1 MNGRGFYPDVVTM
14 WSLTSCRR
22 PWSGRSGVVRRVGGR
37 RTGSPGRVAGP
48 GRRAGSPDQVA
59 GPGRRIGSSDH
70 AFRSKPLAPNPPRP
84 DKHSPHAYV
93 ATTARAAAALS
104 RFAGRVGQACAV
116 TGAEADRLRSA
127 ARERSPTA
135 RSRRARQRPA
145 RRFRRCPGR
154 SSDPGCRC
162 AGPAPAGCRRAGRAD
177 AAARRG
183 GGAGRCG

>member
-14 WSLTSCRR
+14 WSLTRCLRL
-22 PWSGRSGVVRRVGGR
+22 WSVALGWSARLAVAGI
-37 RTGSPGRVAGP
+37 GSSDRVAGST
-48 GRRAGSPDQVA
+48 RRIGSPDQVA